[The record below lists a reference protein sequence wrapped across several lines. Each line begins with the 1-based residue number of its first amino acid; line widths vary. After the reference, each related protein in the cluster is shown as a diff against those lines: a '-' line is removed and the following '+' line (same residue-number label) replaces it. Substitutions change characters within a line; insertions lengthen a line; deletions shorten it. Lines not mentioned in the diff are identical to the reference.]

1 MTMPRMGLFSFFTT
15 SELRSR
21 GETIASIRTSIDVGD
36 RFRVIKGWY
45 GTPATP
51 TDAVLAMR
59 MGGRLGC
66 VSALALH
73 GAWTPPDPG
82 THVLFPTSASGRRSA
97 QRMQGATV
105 VRHWSAPADRTGSAF
120 AVAPL
125 ELAIADALRCV
136 APHLLI
142 ALLDSLLHRRLISR
156 NRLEALIARGP
167 RRVHHLIRH
176 LEPRS
181 ESGIESIV
189 RYLLAMAGV
198 DAEVQVT
205 MLSGDR
211 TDIEVGEWLVIEADG
226 RETHAQQRAFTKDRE
241 RVVRLM
247 REGRIV
253 LQFAYATIMYD
264 FDFVLDAVQ
273 AVIARHAP
281 VA

>member
-1 MTMPRMGLFSFFTT
+1 MGRFQFFTT
-15 SELRSR
+15 AELRSR
-21 GETIASIRTSIDVGD
+21 GETIASIRDSIATGS

-45 GTPATP
+45 AGPGAP
-51 TDAVLAMR
+51 EDAVLAMR

-73 GAWTPPDPG
+73 GAWVPPNRG
-82 THVLFPTSASGRRSA
+82 THVVFPTAASGRRSA
-97 QRMQGATV
+97 GRPQGPSI
-105 VRHWSAPADRTGSAF
+105 VRHWSARADRTGSAF
-120 AVAPL
+120 AVTPL
-125 ELAIADALRCV
+125 ELALADALTCV
-136 APHLLI
+136 PPHLLI
-142 ALLDSLLHRRLISR
+142 AILDSLLFRRLISR
-156 NRLEALIARGP
+156 NRLEAIVRRGP
-167 RRVHHLIRH
+167 KRVHHLIAH

-189 RYLLAMAGV
+189 RYLLAIAGIRSR
-198 DAEVQVT
+198 VQVT

-211 TDIEVGEWLVIEADG
+211 TDIEVDDWLVIEADG
-226 RETHAQQRAFTKDRE
+226 RETHGTQEGFTRDRV

-264 FDFVLDAVQ
+264 FDFVLDSVRD
-273 AVIARHAP
+273 VITRHAP

>member
-1 MTMPRMGLFSFFTT
+1 MGQFSFFTT
-15 SELRSR
+15 AELRAR
-21 GETIASIRTSIDVGD
+21 GVTIADIRRRIDLGEG
-36 RFRVIKGWY
+36 FRVIKGWY
-45 GTPATP
+45 GDAATPAN
-51 TDAVLAMR
+51 AVLAMR

-73 GAWTPPDPG
+73 GAWTPPDAG
-82 THVLFPTSASGRRSA
+82 THVVFPTAASGRRSA
-97 QRMQGATV
+97 GGVQGPSI
-105 VRHWSAPADRTGSAF
+105 VRHWCAPKDRTGSAF

-125 ELAIADALRCV
+125 DLAIADALRCLP
-136 APHLLI
+136 PHLLI
-142 ALLDSLLHRRLISR
+142 AVLDSLLHRRSISC

-167 RRVHHLIRH
+167 RRVHHLVRH

-189 RYLLAMAGV
+189 RYLLAIAGIES
-198 DAEVQVT
+198 EVQIV

-211 TDIEVGEWLVIEADG
+211 TDIEVGEWLTIEADG
-226 RETHAQQRAFTKDRE
+226 RETHAKEKAFTADRE

-264 FDFVLDAVQ
+264 FETVLSAVRD
-273 AVIARHAP
+273 VIARHAP

>member
-1 MTMPRMGLFSFFTT
+1 MLVMGRFAISSTA
-15 SELRSR
+15 ELRAR
-21 GETIASIRTSIDVGD
+21 GETIASIRAAIALGG
-36 RFRVIKGWY
+36 RFRIIKGWY
-45 GTPATP
+45 GTPETP
-51 TDAVLAMR
+51 KEAVLAMR

-66 VSALALH
+66 ASALQLH
-73 GAWTPPDPG
+73 GAWVPPDVG
-82 THVLFPTSASGRRSA
+82 THVVFPSAASGRRSA
-97 QRMQGATV
+97 GRERGSSMI
-105 VRHWSAPADRTGSAF
+105 RHWSAPADHTGSAF

-125 ELAIADALRCV
+125 ELAIADALKCLP
-136 APHLLI
+136 PHLLI
-142 ALLDSLLHRRLISR
+142 AVLDSLLHKHLISR

-167 RRVHHLIRH
+167 QRVHHLVAH

-189 RYLLAMAGV
+189 RYLLAMAGITS
-198 DAEVQVT
+198 DVQVK

-211 TDIEVGEWLVIEADG
+211 TDIEIGDWLVIEADG
-226 RETHAQQRAFTKDRE
+226 RETHAKEKAFTADRV

-264 FDFVLDAVQ
+264 YEFVLAAICDVMD
-273 AVIARHAP
+273 RHAP